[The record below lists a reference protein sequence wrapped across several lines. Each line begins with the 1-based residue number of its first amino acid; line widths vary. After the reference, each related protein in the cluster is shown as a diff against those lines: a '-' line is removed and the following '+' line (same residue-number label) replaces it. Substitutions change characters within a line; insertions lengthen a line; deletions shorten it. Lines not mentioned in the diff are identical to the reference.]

1 MNADESTINNDI
13 QLLFREF
20 RKSEEGISFERL
32 FAKQMARLES
42 QRSRLMSYLEKADNV
57 EEKLAIE
64 GTIADIVFRALAAS
78 FKVATGRLQ
87 FHDAVN
93 QEINEIAKAR
103 KLTTG
108 FLRFSKPRKY
118 WPRAEKS

>member
-20 RKSEEGISFERL
+20 RKSEVGISFEHL
-32 FAKQMARLES
+32 FAKQMVRLES

-93 QEINEIAKAR
+93 QEINEIAKAH

-108 FLRFSKPRKY
+108 FLRFSKP
-118 WPRAEKS
+118 